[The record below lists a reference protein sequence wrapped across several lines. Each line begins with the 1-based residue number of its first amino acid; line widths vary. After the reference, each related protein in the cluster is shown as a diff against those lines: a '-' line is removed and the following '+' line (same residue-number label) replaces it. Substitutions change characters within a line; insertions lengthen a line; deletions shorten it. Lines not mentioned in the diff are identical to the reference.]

1 MFRDGSGLRMIV
13 VQSSLQSISIVVSS
27 LNQIFTCLI
36 IFTFNLWGVEF
47 DMIRSSR
54 WLMNSSSFNTLDKK
68 FVIKFKFNDL
78 GDFLAILGEDLIK
91 WLSLLNGSWESI
103 EQKSF
108 LVCWVHDFSLHKFN
122 DHGIRDKFSF
132 FHESICFNS
141 NSGSTLDGSSKKITW
156 WDVLNA
162 HLVLDSRSLRSFPTA
177 WWTQKDDVNFA
188 FTLLFHSRFCSIT
201 WICFR
206 YAGSHY

>member
-1 MFRDGSGLRMIV
+1 MFRDGSGLRVMV

-78 GDFLAILGEDLIK
+78 GDFLAILG
-91 WLSLLNGSWESI
+91 
-103 EQKSF
+103 
-108 LVCWVHDFSLHKFN
+108 
-122 DHGIRDKFSF
+122 
-132 FHESICFNS
+132 
-141 NSGSTLDGSSKKITW
+141 
-156 WDVLNA
+156 
-162 HLVLDSRSLRSFPTA
+162 
-177 WWTQKDDVNFA
+177 
-188 FTLLFHSRFCSIT
+188 
-201 WICFR
+201 
-206 YAGSHY
+206 